1 MVGVCAFSGSLRGLE
16 LVPSKWRYLVPPTS
30 PHQGANAT
38 GTPYPRKRAFGK
50 HAGQAASRWAAL
62 AGSEFSL
69 FLSDKKG
76 VTQQELAENIGMSVV
91 AIAYIES
98 GKRWARLGTL
108 NKIANS
114 LKVSVADLFKG
125 I

>member
-1 MVGVCAFSGSLRGLE
+1 M
-16 LVPSKWRYLVPPTS
+16 T
-30 PHQGANAT
+30 NA
-38 GTPYPRKRAFGK
+38 PEQKLMKAFGK
-50 HAGQAASRWAAL
+50 RVAEVRKSR
-62 AGSEFSL
+62 
-69 FLSDKKG
+69 G

-91 AIAYIES
+91 AIAYIET

-114 LKVSVADLFKG
+114 LKVNVADLFKD

>member
-1 MVGVCAFSGSLRGLE
+1 M
-16 LVPSKWRYLVPPTS
+16 T
-30 PHQGANAT
+30 NA
-38 GTPYPRKRAFGK
+38 PEQKLMKAFGRRVAEVRK
-50 HAGQAASRWAAL
+50 SR
-62 AGSEFSL
+62 
-69 FLSDKKG
+69 G

-91 AIAYIES
+91 AIAYIET

-114 LKVSVADLFKG
+114 LEVSVANLFKG

>member
-1 MVGVCAFSGSLRGLE
+1 M
-16 LVPSKWRYLVPPTS
+16 T
-30 PHQGANAT
+30 NA
-38 GTPYPRKRAFGK
+38 PEQKLMKAFGK
-50 HAGQAASRWAAL
+50 RVAEVRKS
-62 AGSEFSL
+62 
-69 FLSDKKG
+69 KG

-91 AIAYIES
+91 AIAYIET

-114 LKVSVADLFKG
+114 LKVNVADLFKD